1 MPVNSSSPTRA
12 ARTMVRSTTASL
24 PQVEDPSDRGP
35 PTGSTDH
42 AVTIGA
48 PPSAVWPWLTQLGWH
63 RGGYYTPHWVD
74 RLLFPNNRPSLDHLD
89 PALVRNLAVGDVI
102 PDGEPGTAWFTV
114 ATVAAPHILVLH

>member
-12 ARTMVRSTTASL
+12 ARTLVRSPTASL
-24 PQVEDPSDRGP
+24 PQVEHPSDRG
-35 PTGSTDH
+35 
-42 AVTIGA
+42 
-48 PPSAVWPWLTQLGWH
+48 WP
-63 RGGYYTPHWVD
+63 RGGYYTPHWVG

-114 ATVAAPHILVLH
+114 ATVAAPHILVLHSTTHVPRAWRERLGAAI